1 MKELVEECIQLLRA
15 WMLAKRAAWYMVMR
29 ERRAMTIPKTTLI
42 VTSGGRA
49 ACFMD
54 ILGEDVA
61 RNVGTGV
68 IIEVAN
74 VKFQCGSVMVKCRSD
89 ISVKIRNVLNS
100 MQSQA
105 VKT

>member
-1 MKELVEECIQLLRA
+1 MKELVEECIQLPRA

-29 ERRAMTIPKTTLI
+29 ERKAMTIPKTTLI
-42 VTSGGRA
+42 VTSIGRA

-68 IIEVAN
+68 IVEVAN
-74 VKFQCGSVMVKCRSD
+74 VKFQCRSVVVRRRSD
-89 ISVKIRNVLNS
+89 ISVKIRNVLNPMPEPS
-100 MQSQA
+100 GQN
-105 VKT
+105 